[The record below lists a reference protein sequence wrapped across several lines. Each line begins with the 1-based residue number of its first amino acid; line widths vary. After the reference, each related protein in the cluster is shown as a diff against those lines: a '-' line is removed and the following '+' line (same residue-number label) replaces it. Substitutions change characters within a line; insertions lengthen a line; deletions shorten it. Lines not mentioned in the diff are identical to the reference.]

1 MRYCIAHLVQGAAK
15 KHHHTLVEDIA
26 SRFDLKLRPEYFP
39 SHITLKAPFEKDDL
53 SIVELELEKFAEAHH
68 VHPFVIH
75 KFGHFERSAIF
86 LETSFPRE
94 TARVAHG
101 LQNALRKQT
110 PQTSWR
116 DYEAHKNFHL
126 TVTKDASEKF
136 EDIWEYLKE
145 MGSPQFELLFDNI
158 ALLHF
163 QDGAWSVD
171 KVYQLKPSK

>member
-1 MRYCIAHLVQGAAK
+1 MRYCIAHLVQGTAK
-15 KHHHTLVEDIA
+15 KYHHALVEDVA
-26 SRFDLKLRPEYFP
+26 SRFDLKLKPEYFP

-53 SIVELELEKFAEAHH
+53 TIVKIELEKFADAHH

-86 LETSFPRE
+86 LEASLPEE

-126 TVTKDASEKF
+126 TITKDASEKF
-136 EDIWEYLKE
+136 VDIWNYLKE
-145 MGSPQFELLFDNI
+145 AGAPQFELPFDNI
-158 ALLHF
+158 ALLHLK
-163 QDGAWSVD
+163 DGAWSTD
-171 KVYQLKPSK
+171 HVYHLKP